1 MRPLNLLESIAG
13 VLDWQVASSPA
24 HRLQQSDEQR
34 ARFMAEVSVYDPYML
49 IWIDESGCDRR
60 HSRRKRA
67 YSLRGITPVDHRIL
81 IRGTHYSAT
90 PVMSTQ
96 GIHDICLIEGSV
108 NGEVFESFLRSHI
121 LQPFIHCLYQSWIMP
136 LFTMSKVLDS

>member
-49 IWIDESGCDRR
+49 I
-60 HSRRKRA
+60 
-67 YSLRGITPVDHRIL
+67 
-81 IRGTHYSAT
+81 
-90 PVMSTQ
+90 
-96 GIHDICLIEGSV
+96 
-108 NGEVFESFLRSHI
+108 
-121 LQPFIHCLYQSWIMP
+121 
-136 LFTMSKVLDS
+136 